1 MTDGRTEKLGHQG
14 ADVKFAPIKWTIIV
28 FVVILAVVHLGVW
41 VLYRYARNLEIS
53 RDVRRTFVEAIPP
66 SPPEPR
72 LQVNPHDDLEE
83 YLRQQQEI
91 LKTYGWVSRAQD
103 QIHIPIE
110 RAMEIV
116 VEREKKK

>member
-14 ADVKFAPIKWTIIV
+14 ADVKFAPIKWTVIV
-28 FVVILAVVHLGVW
+28 FVLVLAAVHWGVW
-41 VLYRYARNLEIS
+41 SLYRYARNRDES

-72 LQVNPHDDLEE
+72 LQVNPQDDFQE

-116 VEREKKK
+116 VEREKKR